1 MNTPQPSLRR
11 VAGRP
16 GRWTRRFALAVLSLA
31 ALWFSAPL
39 LAAPQDADDPKWCRA
54 CHQEPE
60 LSAKTFR
67 AGAHAKQTCRD
78 CHTGFQ
84 FNPHEPVKNASSK
97 QIDALKEIGFNQPV
111 ALAACISCHDDST
124 DSVGMMDH
132 AKLKEGAKALTA
144 KEAKEKG
151 LPYCLDCHGSV
162 HEIALAKDQ
171 SPVVR
176 RRAMNERCVKCHGDE
191 KKMKPF
197 DRSALMPKEYEH
209 TMHAR
214 KLELGSADAPG
225 CMDCHPS
232 HKKARAKAEKAGSP
246 CAECHKGVAAEFKV
260 LANHKPVDRET
271 RPVSYWTQKFFAWLT
286 FLTILALSL
295 HVLLDL
301 LGVIRRSWSR
311 RGKPEHH
318 VVPEAP
324 LPVLAEVSEGRVE
337 KGGTV
342 LRFDVWQRIAHGVMA
357 LSFTTL
363 VLTGWPLSAAG
374 IGASQSLVRAFGG
387 LETVGW
393 LHRVAAIGLIA
404 ACVIHLVY
412 LIILV
417 ARGKLRLSMLPKPKD
432 IFDLFANLAW
442 FVGLREERPK
452 YDRFSY
458 FEKFDY
464 WAVFWGC
471 VIMIGS
477 GAVRWFPDFVLQYSP
492 TWVYEIAFLAHTDEA
507 LLAALAIFVWHF
519 YNVHLRPAVF
529 PMSWVFLT
537 GRMTLEEHAEEHG
550 AEFDAWQ
557 KAAKAKVTAAQ
568 AAGGEKA
575 SSEKASS
582 EKAQAQKA
590 AEKTADPPAAK
601 AEAKAPAV
609 SAPAP
614 TPEVAPAASTE
625 PQEAAKTESE
635 GR

>member
-1 MNTPQPSLRR
+1 MNTPAQPTSQRR
-11 VAGRP
+11 
-16 GRWTRRFALAVLSLA
+16 ALHGLPRAAAAALSLLCLLVAWPA
-31 ALWFSAPL
+31 A
-39 LAAPQDADDPKWCRA
+39 AAPQDADDPKWCRA

-60 LSAKTFR
+60 LSAKSFR
-67 AGAHAKQTCRD
+67 QSAHAKQTCRD

-84 FNPHEPVKNASSK
+84 FNPHEPVQVAKGK
-97 QIDALKEIGFNQPV
+97 DIDALKELGFAQPV
-111 ALAACISCHDDST
+111 ALASCISCHDDAT
-124 DSVGMMDH
+124 AAAGTFDH
-132 AKLKEGAKALTA
+132 AKPREGAKPLTA
-144 KEAKEKG
+144 KEAKDKG
-151 LPYCLDCHGSV
+151 MPYCMDCHGPV
-162 HEIALAKDQ
+162 HEIALSKDQ
-171 SPVVR
+171 TAVER
-176 RRAMNERCVKCHGDE
+176 RRAMNERCVKCHGDA
-191 KKMKPF
+191 KKMEPF
-197 DRSALMPKEYEH
+197 QRSAKMVKEYEH

-214 KLELGSADAPG
+214 KLELGSEDAPG
-225 CMDCHPS
+225 CMDCHPA
-232 HKKARAKAEKAGSP
+232 HQKARAKAQKEGSA
-246 CAECHKGVAAEFKV
+246 CAQCHKGVDKDFAV

-271 RPVSYWTQKFFAWLT
+271 RPVSFWTQKFFAWLT

-301 LGVIRRSWSR
+301 LGAIRRSWF
-311 RGKPEHH
+311 KHEDPHH
-318 VVPEAP
+318 AAKLEQVP
-324 LPVLAEVSEGRVE
+324 LPALAAVSGGRVE
-337 KGGTV
+337 PAGTV

-387 LETVGW
+387 LEQVAW
-393 LHRVAAIGLIA
+393 LHRVAALGLVL
-404 ACVIHLVY
+404 ACVLHLAY
-412 LIILV
+412 LLALV
-417 ARGKLRLSMLPKPKD
+417 AKGKLRFSMLPKPKD
-432 IFDLFANLAW
+432 IKDLVANLAW
-442 FVGLREERPK
+442 FVGLRKQRPA

-477 GAVRWFPDFVLQYSP
+477 GAVRWFPDTVLKMAP
-492 TWVYEIAFLAHTDEA
+492 TWVYEVAFLAHTDEA

-557 KAAKAKVTAAQ
+557 AAAKARGQ
-568 AAGGEKA
+568 A
-575 SSEKASS
+575 
-582 EKAQAQKA
+582 
-590 AEKTADPPAAK
+590 PAAVP
-601 AEAKAPAV
+601 APVAAAAPVAAPQPV

-614 TPEVAPAASTE
+614 ADTVAAAPPPAAEPAAAAQPSAEAQAE
-625 PQEAAKTESE
+625 PQKPAGQDGE

>member
-1 MNTPQPSLRR
+1 MNTPLPSPWPHL
-11 VAGRP
+11 GQL
-16 GRWTRRFALAVLSLA
+16 GRWWRPLALAVVALA
-31 ALWFSAPL
+31 VVWTARPAS
-39 LAAPQDADDPKWCRA
+39 AAPQDADDPKWCRA

-60 LSAKTFR
+60 LSAKRFR
-67 AGAHAKQTCRD
+67 ASAHAKQTCRD

-84 FNPHEPVKNASSK
+84 FNPHEPVKDASGK
-97 QIDALKEIGFNQPV
+97 EIDALKEAGFNQPV
-111 ALAACISCHDDST
+111 ALAACISCHDDAT
-124 DSVGMMDH
+124 ASVGLMDH
-132 AKLKEGAKALTA
+132 AKRKEGAKPLTA

-162 HEIALAKDQ
+162 HEIALSKNQ
-171 SPVVR
+171 SPVER
-176 RRAMNERCVKCHGDE
+176 RRAMNERCVNCHGDP
-191 KKMKPF
+191 KKMQPF
-197 DRSALMPKEYEH
+197 ERSALMPKEYEH

-214 KLELGSADAPG
+214 KLELGSEQAPG

-232 HKKARAKAEKAGSP
+232 HKKARAKAQQAGSP
-246 CAECHKGVAAEFKV
+246 CAECHKGVKTEFMA

-271 RPVSYWTQKFFAWLT
+271 RPVSWWTQKFFAWLT

-311 RGKPEHH
+311 RGKPESHAA
-318 VVPEAP
+318 VEAP

-337 KGGTV
+337 QAGTV

-393 LHRVAAIGLIA
+393 LHRVAAVGLIA
-404 ACVIHLVY
+404 ACVIHLIY
-412 LIILV
+412 LGVLV
-417 ARGKLRLSMLPKPKD
+417 ATGKLRFSMLPKPKD

-442 FVGLREERPK
+442 FVGLRQDKPK
-452 YDRFSY
+452 YERFSY

-477 GAVRWFPDFVLQYSP
+477 GAVRWFPDFVLQYAP

-537 GRMTLEEHAEEHG
+537 GRMSLEEHAEEHG
-550 AEFDAWQ
+550 AEFEAWQ
-557 KAAKAKVTAAQ
+557 KAAKAKLAAAQ
-568 AAGGEKA
+568 
-575 SSEKASS
+575 
-582 EKAQAQKA
+582 QP
-590 AEKTADPPAAK
+590 AE
-601 AEAKAPAV
+601 
-609 SAPAP
+609 SAPAAVP
-614 TPEVAPAASTE
+614 APVSAGAPAPAAS
-625 PQEAAKTESE
+625 PAPAANAAAAAAPAPSPAPAAEAAAPAPEAAAKSDAE